1 MKNSLLAAILLL
13 SIFSSRNANAQL
25 RVNLNVNIGS
35 QPDWGPVG
43 YDHVDYYYLPEI
55 EAYYDVP
62 SRQYIYSENNRWV
75 RRAYLP
81 ERYRNYDMYRSYK
94 VVINERAPWER
105 NNVYRARYNG
115 YSNRRDQIIIRDSR
129 DEKYA
134 KHWNKNRD
142 KEERKERKNENK
154 NWKKNGKDDD

>member
-1 MKNSLLAAILLL
+1 MKNTLLATLLLL
-13 SIFSSRNANAQL
+13 SMFSSKNADAQL
-25 RVNLNVNIGS
+25 RVNINIGS

-62 SRQYIYSENNRWV
+62 SRQYIYFENNRWL

-81 ERYRNYDMYRSYK
+81 VRYRNYDMYNSYK

-105 NNVYRARYNG
+105 NNVYRTRYNG
-115 YSNRRDQIIIRDSR
+115 YGNRRDQIIIRDSR
-129 DEKYA
+129 DEKYS

-154 NWKKNGKDDD
+154 KWKKNGKDDD